1 MADATTFRQALMKR
15 RCSFNG
21 TADSLCRR
29 LHCFTAWGDNES
41 RRNQMADWGNGRL
54 NFQPRMNT
62 DCAMEAGKS
71 GRGLPQSKTWRK
83 FQRAGER
90 EASWTAP
97 AFWRFGT
104 RQCQFRMPP
113 GQLAAPQ
120 SDGRAGARVSPPAA
134 ASPELT
140 VRDFLDADWTV
151 HALRLGGRSSGPN
164 SRRVAGG

>member
-1 MADATTFRQALMKR
+1 
-15 RCSFNG
+15 
-21 TADSLCRR
+21 
-29 LHCFTAWGDNES
+29 
-41 RRNQMADWGNGRL
+41 
-54 NFQPRMNT
+54 
-62 DCAMEAGKS
+62 MEAGKS

-97 AFWRFGT
+97 ALWRFGT

-134 ASPELT
+134 ASPDLT
-140 VRDFLDADWTV
+140 ARDFLDADWTV
-151 HALRLGGRSSGPN
+151 HALRLGGARVVPTRSAWQAVG
-164 SRRVAGG
+164 AGNLGAFMPAFLLLTRADCNDRMLKIQS